1 MNVFLFLVLLAIAV
15 LYFWY
20 ASLVRRRNQVF
31 QALSGIDVQLQKRG
45 RLIPNIL
52 AIAKRFMSHE
62 AEVLQSVTRLRSQ
75 MSDSYDSTEPDQVQ
89 AHLTASA
96 ALTRQMGHLMVTLED
111 YPALKSDQTMLQAQ
125 QTYNEVEAQIAA
137 ARRFYNAAVAELN
150 NAIQIFPGNLL
161 AGYAKAKPMPFFEGD
176 EAAMKSVNAAEL
188 LE

>member
-62 AEVLQSVTRLRSQ
+62 AEVLQSVNGCAAKCRTVTTARSPTRCR
-75 MSDSYDSTEPDQVQ
+75 P
-89 AHLTASA
+89 
-96 ALTRQMGHLMVTLED
+96 
-111 YPALKSDQTMLQAQ
+111 
-125 QTYNEVEAQIAA
+125 I
-137 ARRFYNAAVAELN
+137 
-150 NAIQIFPGNLL
+150 
-161 AGYAKAKPMPFFEGD
+161 
-176 EAAMKSVNAAEL
+176 
-188 LE
+188 